1 MFVTVLSIALV
12 ALMPGGPM
20 PSSAP
25 ALPGGG
31 PSSAHA
37 LLGGGGPD
45 TYGYKY
51 LDSDTT
57 CPGAPTFNWVSIKG
71 RGTEITALTDD
82 TCVGP
87 FPIGFQFPYYWYRV
101 DSVAVGSNGYITFGD
116 LTKSMQTF
124 KSVPN
129 TAKPND
135 QLAAMLTDLQPEDSV
150 SPHGSV
156 WYWSNHT
163 DSFIVEYDSIAF
175 WSTGGNNTFQIILT
189 KADSS
194 ITFQYKEQSGTPSSG
209 WVTENA
215 QVGIENSSGAIGL
228 NYLSGQTPAG
238 NIIHPDLAVRF
249 FPPESAL
256 LHDVSVRNAMND
268 RNGGLFAVK
277 DRPLSFWAIVKNT
290 GNQAEAGYQT
300 YFKVT
305 RLNNS
310 VVFADSV
317 AATASNPGDV
327 ESLALA
333 STWRPSTNGT
343 YIIRVFTKLA
353 GDMVPVNDTATLE
366 LHVVTIPGQLTYD
379 SGTPVHTW
387 YFYFAGNGWGNRFVP
402 PVYPCSVQ
410 SFRIFMSM
418 ITAPSN
424 PFFAIFDDN
433 GPGGGPGD
441 TLFDTTVTVSAP
453 NPGDWSTV
461 TLPSPVVINDGA
473 FFVGA
478 ISVVDSEGAFGMDSV
493 PPLSNQRWE
502 CTGGNWAPSFD
513 PLQGDFMANA
523 TISGPV
529 GIFES
534 MEPAPVLAPERI
546 DVNPNP
552 FGSKTTIRLL
562 NPTGFEKAL
571 EIYDATGS
579 IVRRLELSRG
589 QVVLDGRLLADGIY
603 FARVTGTEAPVAKVI
618 VTH

>member
-1 MFVTVLSIALV
+1 
-12 ALMPGGPM
+12 
-20 PSSAP
+20 
-25 ALPGGG
+25 
-31 PSSAHA
+31 
-37 LLGGGGPD
+37 
-45 TYGYKY
+45 
-51 LDSDTT
+51 
-57 CPGAPTFNWVSIKG
+57 VSIKG

-156 WYWSNHT
+156 WYWSNNS

-552 FGSKTTIRLL
+552 VGSKTTIRLL

>member
-1 MFVTVLSIALV
+1 MFVTILSVVLV
-12 ALMPGGPM
+12 ALAPGGTM
-20 PSSAP
+20 PSSAT
-25 ALPGGG
+25 ALPGG
-31 PSSAHA
+31 SSGASA

-45 TYGYKY
+45 TYGYRY

-57 CPGAPTFNWVSIKG
+57 CPGAPTYNWVSIKG
-71 RGTEITALTDD
+71 RGTEITTLTDD
-82 TCVGP
+82 TCVGM
-87 FPIGFQFPYYWYRV
+87 FPIGFQFPFYWYRV
-101 DSVAVGSNGYITFGD
+101 ESVAVGSNGYITFGD
-116 LTKSMQTF
+116 LTKSQQPF
-124 KSVPN
+124 KSVPS
-129 TAKPND
+129 TQKPND
-135 QLAAMLTDLQPEDSV
+135 QIAAMLTDLQPEDSA
-150 SPHGSV
+150 SPNGSV
-156 WYWSNHT
+156 WYWSNGT
-163 DSFIVEYDSIAF
+163 DSFIVEYDSLEF

-249 FPPESAL
+249 FPPESSL
-256 LHDVSVRNAMND
+256 LHDVGIRNAMND
-268 RNGGLFAVK
+268 RNGGLFTVK
-277 DRPLSFWAIVKNT
+277 DRPLSFWAVGKNF
-290 GNQAEAGYQT
+290 GNQAEGGYKT

-317 AATASNPGDV
+317 TANPSNPGDV
-327 ESLALA
+327 ESLALGT
-333 STWRPSTNGT
+333 TWRPSTNGT
-343 YIIRVFTKLA
+343 YIIKVFTKLT

-366 LHVVTIPGQLTYD
+366 LHVVTIPAQLTYD

-410 SFRIFMSM
+410 SARVYMSM

-424 PFFAIFDDN
+424 PIVGIYDDN

-441 TLFDTTVTVSAP
+441 TLYVTTVNVGAE
-453 NPGDWSTV
+453 DWFTV
-461 TLPSPVVINDGA
+461 TPPSPVVINDGA

-478 ISVVDSEGAFGMDSV
+478 VSVVDSEGAFGMDSV
-493 PPLSNQRWE
+493 PPLSNQRWQ
-502 CTGGNWAPSFD
+502 CIGGNWSPSYD
-513 PLQGDFMANA
+513 IAQGDFMANA

-534 MEPAPVLAPERI
+534 LEPTPAPVPARI

-552 FGSKTTIRLL
+552 FGGKTTIRLL
-562 NPTGFEKAL
+562 NPTGLEKAL
-571 EIYDATGS
+571 DVYDATGS
-579 IVRRLELSRG
+579 IVSRLALSRG
-589 QVVLDGRLLADGIY
+589 QAVLDGRLLADGIY
-603 FARVTGTEAPVAKVI
+603 FARVVGTAVPVAKVI